1 LSAFAANKKANNLG
15 FLFLFLLVAFLLYGK
30 TFNYAWT
37 FDDYPVIV
45 ENTDIRSISNF
56 FENKYLGRPLREITY
71 LLDYYFFDLNPKGY
85 HFQNILWHAANGFLV
100 FLLAKSLRFSQ
111 LYSSFAAL
119 LFIVH
124 PICVEVVAQTSHRKD
139 SLVLF
144 FGLLFLLILSR
155 YISEKNSKGFFVVS
169 VSITLALAFLAK
181 ENFIAIPFVGLA
193 YVLIFTQN
201 KLQFFSSKKFLTL
214 FALLFFGLVIGR
226 AVYLFFDPSFEKQ
239 IYSAFLKMADSS
251 SVSLSAY
258 YLTVFKSQVFM
269 FIKWIWPVGLAPEY
283 TFSIPKTISDPWV
296 VADLLLVV
304 LWLVVLWK
312 SWARFPV
319 VSFLLLFLLFAWLPI
334 SNIFGHYSY
343 FAADR
348 YIYFP
353 SAPLALLTM
362 RGISQISSPKLAK
375 FFSLILIFTAAYLS
389 FNQISI
395 WQKPST
401 LTNQIVKVNPLS
413 LEGKIGKASDF
424 LDSGDYDVALKL
436 FKELQVEYPLD
447 SKIYKNLAM
456 TFFKLGDV
464 DSAIFYAEKG
474 LMLNSSDPAALSNL
488 GAFYEMSGFQEKAVV
503 VLKKAYQLNP
513 YDQRYANNLGKLYEG
528 LGQLDHAE
536 DLYRDAIKRLPTYSL
551 GHYNLGVV
559 LYRTGQKEEAL
570 QAFSKASRLNTEDF
584 DALFNWGVTAAE
596 LGQYDEARKII
607 AKIRPVDV
615 GRANELA
622 KIIADSERSQPDN
635 R

>member
-1 LSAFAANKKANNLG
+1 MSAFATNKKTNNLV

-30 TFNYAWT
+30 TFNHAWT

-56 FENKYLGRPLREITY
+56 IENKYSGRPLREITY

-85 HFQNILWHAANGFLV
+85 HFQNILWHAANGFLI

-111 LYSSFAAL
+111 FYSVFSAL

-144 FGLLFLLILSR
+144 FGLLFLLVLSR
-155 YISEKNSKGFFVVS
+155 YISEKKNKGYFAVTAL
-169 VSITLALAFLAK
+169 ITLFLACLAK
-181 ENFIAIPFVGLA
+181 ENFIAIPFVGLSYA
-193 YVLIFTQN
+193 VIFTE
-201 KLQFFSSKKFLTL
+201 KKSRYFSTKKFLTL
-214 FALLFFGLVIGR
+214 FALMFFGLVIGR
-226 AVYLFFDPSFEKQ
+226 AFYLYFDPSFEKQ
-239 IYSAFLKMADSS
+239 VYSAFLKMADSS
-251 SVSLSAY
+251 SVSWLVY
-258 YLTVFKSQVFM
+258 YLTVFKSQAFM
-269 FIKWIWPVGLAPEY
+269 FSKWIWPVGLAPEY
-283 TFSIPKTISDPWV
+283 TFSIPKAVSDPWV
-296 VADLLLVV
+296 VAGLLLVV
-304 LWLVVLWK
+304 LWFVALWR

-319 VSFLLLFLLFAWLPI
+319 VSFLLLFILFAWLPI

-348 YIYFP
+348 YLYFP
-353 SAPLALLTM
+353 SVPLALLTM
-362 RGISQISSPKLAK
+362 SGVSQISRPKLAK
-375 FFSLILIFTAAYLS
+375 FFTLFLIFSAANLS

-436 FKELQVEYPLD
+436 FKELLAEYPLD

-456 TFFKLGDV
+456 TFFKLGNL

-488 GAFYEMSGFQEKAVV
+488 GAFYEISGFQEKAVLS
-503 VLKKAYQLNP
+503 LKKAYQLNP
-513 YDQRYANNLGKLYEG
+513 HDQRYVNNLGKLYEG

-559 LYRTGQKEEAL
+559 LYRKGQKAEAL
-570 QAFSKASRLNTEDF
+570 QSFSKANQLNPEDS

-596 LGQYDEARKII
+596 LGQYDEARKITG
-607 AKIRPVDV
+607 KIRSVDV
-615 GRANELA
+615 SRADELA
-622 KIIADSERSQPDN
+622 KIVADSERSQPEH